1 MRMSA
6 DDAYK
11 KPIYIGAVHLGLLAQ
26 CNTDVGGCK
35 EQSREPNITEYSF
48 ESGSAREYKQF
59 CLSTAMGCLPRFVFT
74 GGSGIRFSIYLRNPS
89 KSCHTRCRC
98 I

>member
-1 MRMSA
+1 MSA

-26 CNTDVGGCK
+26 CNTGVGGCK
-35 EQSREPNITEYSF
+35 VHGRSPKITAYSF

-59 CLSTAMGCLPRFVFT
+59 CLATET
-74 GGSGIRFSIYLRNPS
+74 G
-89 KSCHTRCRC
+89 
-98 I
+98 